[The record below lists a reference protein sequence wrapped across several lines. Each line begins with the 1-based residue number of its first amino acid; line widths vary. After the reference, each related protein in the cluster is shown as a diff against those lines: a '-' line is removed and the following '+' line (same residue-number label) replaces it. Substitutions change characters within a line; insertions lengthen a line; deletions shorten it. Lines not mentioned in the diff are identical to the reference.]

1 MSNGAWH
8 LAHDRRLLLE
18 PFALMGILNVTP
30 DSFSDG
36 GQHLDPVAATAR
48 ALAMV
53 AEGATI
59 VDVGGESTR
68 PGATPVAAAEQISR
82 VVPVICGLRDASD
95 VPISV
100 DTTSAEVA
108 RAALDAGADAVN
120 DQSAG
125 EADPGM
131 FRLVAE
137 RGAGLCLMHR
147 VRPPALDAYS
157 HSMPNSTIGG
167 DVVKAVNDYLIH
179 RAFHAIEAGVARSAI
194 AVDPGLGFGKTVEQN
209 FMLIA
214 RADEL
219 SAIGFPV
226 VIGASRKSF
235 LGKASGVDVPAERV
249 SGSVIAAASAWS
261 AGARVFRVHD
271 VAATRQALLVA
282 KAILEAGPL
291 D

>member
-8 LAHDRRLLLE
+8 LGHGRGLALE

-48 ALAMV
+48 ALEMV

-59 VDVGGESTR
+59 IDVGGESTR
-68 PGATPVAAAEQISR
+68 PGAGPVEPAEQVAR
-82 VVPVICGLRDASD
+82 TVPVIRRIRDACE
-95 VPISV
+95 VAISI

-108 RAALDAGADAVN
+108 AAAIDAGADAVN

-147 VRPPALDAYS
+147 VRPPSLDAYS
-157 HSMPNSTIGG
+157 HSMPASIIGG

-179 RAFHAIEAGVARSAI
+179 RAFHAMETGVPRSAI

-219 SAIGFPV
+219 AATGFPV
-226 VIGASRKSF
+226 VLGASRKSF
-235 LGKASGVDVPAERV
+235 LGKASGIDVPAERV

-261 AGARVFRVHD
+261 AGARIFRVHD

>member
-1 MSNGAWH
+1 VSNGAWH
-8 LAHDRRLLLE
+8 LGHGRGLVLE

-59 VDVGGESTR
+59 IDVGGESTR
-68 PGATPVAAAEQISR
+68 PGASPVEPAEQVAR
-82 VVPVICGLRDASD
+82 TVPVIRRIRDASD
-95 VPISV
+95 VAISI
-100 DTTSAEVA
+100 DTTSVEVA
-108 RAALDAGADAVN
+108 AAAIEAGADTVN

-137 RGAGLCLMHR
+137 RGAGFCLMHR
-147 VRPPALDAYS
+147 VRPPSLDAYS
-157 HSMPNSTIGG
+157 HSMPASIIGG

-179 RAFHAIEAGVARSAI
+179 RAFHAMEAGVPRSAI

-219 SAIGFPV
+219 AATGFPV
-226 VIGASRKSF
+226 VLGASRKSF
-235 LGKASGVDVPAERV
+235 LGKASGIDVPAERV

-261 AGARVFRVHD
+261 AGVRIFRVHD